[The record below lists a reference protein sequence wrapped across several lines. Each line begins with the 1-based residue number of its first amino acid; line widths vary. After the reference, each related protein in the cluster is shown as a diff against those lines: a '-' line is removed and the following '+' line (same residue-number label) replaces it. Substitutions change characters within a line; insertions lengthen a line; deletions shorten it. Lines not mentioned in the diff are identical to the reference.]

1 VTNTNAKMGL
11 SAWDILTTQY
21 TKLPIIPT
29 PSSINGGVYIVTG
42 GNHGLG
48 LECVKHLVRLT
59 ASRVILSSRSL
70 TNGQQALAQVEKETG
85 VKGVAEVWQLDLSN
99 FDSVKAFADKVNKL
113 ERVDALIE
121 NASIALDTWSVAEG
135 IEMTVAV
142 NVVGTFLLGLLVYP
156 KLVESGKKHGITP
169 HLTIVGSSTAFDC
182 AGVLEKI
189 DGDILDGLNIETKEL
204 ANR

>member
-1 VTNTNAKMGL
+1 MGL
-11 SAWDILTTQY
+11 STWEFLTTQY
-21 TKLPIIPT
+21 TKLPIVPT

-59 ASRVILSSRSL
+59 ASRVIFSSRSL
-70 TNGQQALAQVEKETG
+70 TNGQEALAQIEDATG
-85 VKGVAEVWQLDLSN
+85 IKGVAEVWQLDLSN
-99 FDSVKAFADKVNKL
+99 FGSVKAFAEKVKRL

-135 IEMTVAV
+135 LETTVAV

-156 KLVESGKKHGITP
+156 KLVESGRKYGITP
-169 HLTIVGSSTAFDC
+169 HLTIVGSSTAFYC
-182 AGVLEKI
+182 TGLLEKI
-189 DGDILDGLNIETKEL
+189 DGDILDALSIETADL